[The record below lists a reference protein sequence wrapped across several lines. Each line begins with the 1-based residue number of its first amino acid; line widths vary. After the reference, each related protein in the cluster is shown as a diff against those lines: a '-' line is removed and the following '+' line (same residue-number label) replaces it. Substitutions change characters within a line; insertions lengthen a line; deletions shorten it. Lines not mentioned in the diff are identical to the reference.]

1 MEKTVDSIVL
11 VRARPLLGTFAEI
24 TARGTDGDR
33 LECAIDAAFAVI
45 ERVHRLMSYHEP
57 DSDVSRINRAIGG
70 VPVVIHE
77 WTVSVLKMSIDLQHH
92 SKGLFNIAVGS
103 DLERFGLLPPT
114 KSPSSLTGAA
124 GRYAVEL
131 LPRNRARLLVPGN
144 TIDLGG
150 IAKGF
155 AVDQAVAV
163 LRISGV
169 MGGVVNAGGDLCVFG
184 PDEHIVAIRDPRNPA
199 RLMTHTK
206 LREAA
211 LASTAMDFD
220 PVTSDQPTHCS
231 IIDPRIG
238 EPVRVI
244 SGASVRAPSCMMA
257 DALTKVIM
265 IGGRDASQ
273 VLEHYG
279 ASGLFMTKS
288 GDVLATADWE
298 DVHTLAA

>member
-1 MEKTVDSIVL
+1 MEKTVDSI
-11 VRARPLLGTFAEI
+11 VRARPLLGTFVEI
-24 TARGTDGDR
+24 AARGTGRDR
-33 LECAIDAAFAVI
+33 LERAIDAAFAVI

-77 WTVSVLKMSIDLQHH
+77 WTVSVLKTSIDLHHH

-103 DLERFGLLPPT
+103 HLERLGLLPPS
-114 KSPSSLTGAA
+114 KDPSLLTGAA
-124 GRYAVEL
+124 GQYAVEL

-144 TIDLGG
+144 TVDLGG

-163 LRISGV
+163 LRMCGV
-169 MGGVVNAGGDLCVFG
+169 MGGVVNAGGDLFVFG
-184 PDEHIVAIRDPRNPA
+184 PDEHVVEIRDPRNPTRPMA
-199 RLMTHTK
+199 HTK

-211 LASTAMDFD
+211 LASTARSFD
-220 PVTSDQPTHCS
+220 PVTPDRPSYCAV
-231 IIDPRIG
+231 IDPR
-238 EPVRVI
+238 
-244 SGASVRAPSCMMA
+244 SGAPVATMSGATVRAPSCMIA

-265 IGGRDASQ
+265 IGGRDASE
-273 VLEHYG
+273 VLGHYG
-279 ASGLFMTKS
+279 ASGLFMTNS